1 MALDVYGSSP
11 LSPEAARELIESVTD
26 RGVLFDLLCRGI
38 RSRVAFAAVFTIH
51 GDVAFGRTALGTEFF
66 DRTQLGRISVQ
77 LDRTSPF
84 RVAAKERTAY
94 VGRVGEQAASAEPLR
109 AMNRTTPVEG
119 AILPIQLKGR
129 AVALL
134 YLDDD
139 GYALA
144 SDLVDDVRALMN
156 DVGQAL
162 SRIQQQSKSG
172 GLGVSIDGNVGEEV
186 REGGTSGW
194 RAPSSKS
201 PALESQATPLPPAK
215 PASDSPVPVLLAD
228 QATQPLHTTPAPKE
242 SAVPAAVAAQPTVPL
257 GKSAAPAGNSS
268 QKAKP
273 TSPAAKAPQQADAT
287 AAKAPET
294 KAAAVPPSTSS
305 PAKSDL
311 AALVERAGNKDE
323 AAVSLLLEGGL
334 EAARAVVAALPGPL
348 RSNDRQALGDP
359 VGGPVWSRGPL
370 LGLVLRIGHIAVEP
384 ILERLKD
391 TSLPAETRYHLTL
404 CLGEMPLPSTV
415 VPLGQLLFDGDE
427 TVRMAAV
434 TALRNFPPSAELST
448 LISQLRDTIDSN
460 DNRRAH
466 HAIEAVGEL
475 RVTSAVMQLI
485 NLLDTDDSALI
496 DAIGRALQTITKQD
510 FGQSRIRWTS
520 WWRRRQDEPRLQW
533 LLEGLAHPSAMLRS
547 AAQDELTSLSGDVVG
562 YRFDQPRRE
571 RDQLRKRWAQWWQ
584 RRGYPV
590 N

>member
-51 GDVAFGRTALGTEFF
+51 GDVAFGRTALGAEFF

-144 SDLVDDVRALMN
+144 SDLVDDLRALIS

-172 GLGVSIDGNVGEEV
+172 GLGVSVDGSVGEEV
-186 REGGTSGW
+186 REGGTSAW
-194 RAPSSKS
+194 RSPSSKS

-228 QATQPLHTTPAPKE
+228 QATQPLHTTKAPKE
-242 SAVPAAVAAQPTVPL
+242 SAIPAAVAAQPTVPL
-257 GKSAAPAGNSS
+257 GKPAAGNTS

-273 TSPAAKAPQQADAT
+273 TSPAAKAPQKADAT
-287 AAKAPET
+287 AAKASEAT
-294 KAAAVPPSTSS
+294 AAAAPPSTAS
-305 PAKSDL
+305 PGKSDL

-323 AAVSLLLEGGL
+323 AAVALLIDGGL

-510 FGQSRIRWTS
+510 FGQSRIRWSS

-533 LLEGLAHPSAMLRS
+533 LLEGLAHSSAMLRS